1 MLSSSLSVRET
12 KVYFISF
19 KSPHD
24 TQGAGSARA
33 VERLSLTL
41 TGPKDL
47 GDCLRAKSTVGRP
60 KRATFQLLSQNGNNC
75 GTGRP

>member
-12 KVYFISF
+12 KVCFIASRV
-19 KSPHD
+19 P
-24 TQGAGSARA
+24 TIRRGLGSRGA

-41 TGPKDL
+41 IGPKDL
-47 GDCLRAKSTVGRP
+47 GDCLRAKSTVAGHN
-60 KRATFQLLSQNGNNC
+60 RATFRLLSQNGNNC